1 MTYPCDD
8 AFNSGISYAALR
20 FATGAGHT
28 RRALY
33 PKGTG
38 TRNDVKCDTTSL
50 PPIFYFLIPPQ
61 LILKKNLSL
70 HFIIAFSTKN
80 RNNYY
85 TKKKIYLKCKEL
97 DWKKHSYEY
106 LMILIG
112 SFIMAAA
119 FVIFISPF
127 RLAPGGV
134 YGIAITLHYLTG
146 GLPIGI
152 YALCFDIPLFLI
164 GTWILGPK
172 FGAKTLVGIF
182 SLSGFTTLL
191 EKLYGYEP
199 LVTDDYFLAAVFGG
213 LLLGIGLGLIFKSR
227 ATSGGTDIVAMII
240 NKYNKIPVGRLLIYI
255 DTVVVLVGLV
265 AFKDWR
271 IPLYSWVTIFI
282 TGKII
287 DIMIEGIH
295 SDKAVYIISAHY
307 NEIRDK
313 IIHEMNRGG
322 TYLRGEGMFN
332 GAEKKIIYTIVD
344 RKELILLQR
353 YVHEI
358 DPDAFITVVDSTET
372 LGEGFHSLKEKIN
385 S

>member
-1 MTYPCDD
+1 MK
-8 AFNSGISYAALR
+8 SIS
-20 FATGAGHT
+20 
-28 RRALY
+28 
-33 PKGTG
+33 
-38 TRNDVKCDTTSL
+38 
-50 PPIFYFLIPPQ
+50 
-61 LILKKNLSL
+61 KKEIN
-70 HFIIAFSTKN
+70 
-80 RNNYY
+80 
-85 TKKKIYLKCKEL
+85 
-97 DWKKHSYEY
+97 WKKLTVEY
-106 LMILIG
+106 IMIITG
-112 SFIMAAA
+112 SFIMAAG

-146 GLPIGI
+146 ALPIGI
-152 YALCFDIPLFLI
+152 FALCLDIPLFLI

-172 FGAKTLVGIF
+172 FGTKTLVGIF

-199 LVTDDYFLAAVFGG
+199 LVTDDYFLASVFGG
-213 LLLGIGLGLIFKSR
+213 VLIGIGLGIIFKSR

-240 NKYNKIPVGRLLIYI
+240 NKYNKIPVGRLLIYV
-255 DTVVVLVGLV
+255 DTVVVFVGLV
-265 AFKDWR
+265 AFQDWR

-287 DIMIEGIH
+287 DMIIEGIG
-295 SDKAVYIISAHY
+295 SDKAVYIISDHY
-307 NEIRDK
+307 DEIRNK

-322 TYLRGEGMFN
+322 TYLRGEGMYN

-344 RKELILLQR
+344 RKELILLQK

-358 DPDAFITVVDSTET
+358 DPKAFMTVVDSTET
-372 LGEGFHSLKEKIN
+372 LGEGFRSLKEKVN